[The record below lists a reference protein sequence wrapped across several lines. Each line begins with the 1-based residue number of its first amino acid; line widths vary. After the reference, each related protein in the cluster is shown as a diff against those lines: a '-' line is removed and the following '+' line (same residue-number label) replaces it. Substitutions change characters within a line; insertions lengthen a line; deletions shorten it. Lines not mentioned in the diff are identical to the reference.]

1 MLSLKGDG
9 SKQDIEMEDV
19 SNLNQQPSQALMNI
33 DFESSESLENQVVE
47 EDKEESDQ
55 KIQSVAPDD
64 SSPSAPDDSSPNPKS
79 HSRGGIGRIQSVAP
93 DDSSPSAPDD
103 SSPNPK
109 SHSRGGISLTLKK
122 GTAVGAIGA
131 AASGTAVIG
140 ASIGLGL
147 YGFSKS
153 GVLAGSMAAAWQAHI
168 GNVVAGSSFATLQSV
183 GAMGVMGYALPVA
196 AIGGAIVGGS
206 YFADRGTRGLLNR
219 RKRRKDQ
226 EGPWKPFLL
235 LLDNF
240 KQEQKQRRRK

>member
-1 MLSLKGDG
+1 M
-9 SKQDIEMEDV
+9 
-19 SNLNQQPSQALMNI
+19 
-33 DFESSESLENQVVE
+33 FF
-47 EDKEESDQ
+47 DQ
-55 KIQSVAPDD
+55 KKGKNRNQDRK
-64 SSPSAPDDSSPNPKS
+64 SP
-79 HSRGGIGRIQSVAP
+79 SRGGIGRS
-93 DDSSPSAPDD
+93 
-103 SSPNPK
+103 
-109 SHSRGGISLTLKK
+109 LKK
-122 GTAVGAIGA
+122 GTTVGAIGA

-168 GNVVAGSSFATLQSV
+168 GNVVAGSTFATLQSV

-219 RKRRKDQ
+219 RKKRKDQ
-226 EGPWKPFLL
+226 KGPWKPFLL

-240 KQEQKQRRRK
+240 KQDQRQRRRK